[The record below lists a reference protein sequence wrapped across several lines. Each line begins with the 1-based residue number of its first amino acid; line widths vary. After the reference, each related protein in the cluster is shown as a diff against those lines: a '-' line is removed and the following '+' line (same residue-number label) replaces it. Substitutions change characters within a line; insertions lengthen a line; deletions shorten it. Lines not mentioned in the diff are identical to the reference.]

1 MKKFIIPF
9 DQITMEK
16 IESVGEKNVSWGEM
30 INNLTAFFV
39 QYGID
44 SVSFNAN
51 ALFKGNEGIFSAE
64 RMFHHSLTIAL
75 VK

>member
-1 MKKFIIPF
+1 
-9 DQITMEK
+9 
-16 IESVGEKNVSWGEM
+16 M

-44 SVSFNAN
+44 SVSFNAD